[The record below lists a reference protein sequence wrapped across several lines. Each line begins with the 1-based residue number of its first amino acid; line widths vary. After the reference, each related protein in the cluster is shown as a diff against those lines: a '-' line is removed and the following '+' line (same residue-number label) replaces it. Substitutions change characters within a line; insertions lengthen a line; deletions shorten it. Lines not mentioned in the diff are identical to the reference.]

1 MKSFVL
7 TGEPVLFTLA
17 GCARSQENRLFDT
30 LIHNCSTCPNRGKIK
45 SNLSLASRILLASQ
59 IQLSKN

>member
-7 TGEPVLFTLA
+7 TREPVLFTLA

-30 LIHNCSTCPNRGKIK
+30 LICREDFDY
-45 SNLSLASRILLASQ
+45 LYLY
-59 IQLSKN
+59 